1 MTRYTFEEV
10 THKVTRQIK
19 CRMCGK
25 PMTRST
31 TLSQTMS
38 PFNRDESGQPKTRQQ
53 IHAELREQ
61 AKTWEPT
68 NNVHAA
74 CVEAEQAPEAAS

>member
-10 THKVTRQIK
+10 THPVTKRIK
-19 CRMCGK
+19 CCLCGK
-25 PMTRST
+25 PLTRRT

-53 IHAELREQ
+53 IRRELIEQ
-61 AKTWEPT
+61 AKTWQPT
-68 NNVHAA
+68 NNVHAG
-74 CVEAEQAPEAAS
+74 CVEAEQAAEASS